1 MFVVRQQVGA
11 MMELGE
17 YTTRSEEET
26 IELGKQFAARLKPG
40 DVVALYGDLGAG
52 KTEFVKG
59 ICYYFHVTE
68 IVSSPTFTII
78 NRYEG
83 EDAAHHHVTLYH
95 IDLYRIQSPKE
106 LEEIGLAECT
116 EEEQAIKLIEWA
128 EKANGTLPK
137 RHYSVY
143 FEFSPEDI
151 NVRHIRIRYDEEPQM
166 KSEEEKLLV

>member
-1 MFVVRQQVGA
+1 MFALVQQISA
-11 MMELGE
+11 AMELGT

-59 ICYYFHVTE
+59 ICAYFHVSQ

-95 IDLYRIQSPKE
+95 IDLYRIKSPKE
-106 LEEIGLAECT
+106 LEEIGLAECA
-116 EEEQAIKLIEWA
+116 EEGTAIKLIEWA

-137 RHYSVY
+137 HHYSIH

-151 NVRHIRIRYDEEPQM
+151 NTRRIRISYDEEPQVE
-166 KSEEEKLLV
+166 SEEEKILV